1 MCGLGTVWGD
11 YLSDRQWGPR
21 WNVKTQVALG
31 TVYDDDGNL
40 KSLYVWTRVVELA
53 VSLSKQI
60 VATVELVIRHSVL

>member
-1 MCGLGTVWGD
+1 MAV
-11 YLSDRQWGPR
+11 SDKKIASPR
-21 WNVKTQVALG
+21 RNVKTQVALG

-60 VATVELVIRHSVL
+60 VATVELVIRHSRPWQV